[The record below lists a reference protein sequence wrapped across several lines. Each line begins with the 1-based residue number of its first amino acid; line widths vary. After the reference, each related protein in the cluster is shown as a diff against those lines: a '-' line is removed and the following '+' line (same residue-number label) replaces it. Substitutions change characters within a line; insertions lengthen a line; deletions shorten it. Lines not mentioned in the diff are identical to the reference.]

1 MRVDY
6 RLGLNGID
14 VPRFSVESTEGPQ
27 KLFTLATL
35 VLNVL
40 HEQPRVDLVFHSP
53 NASDLPKKI
62 NRLKE
67 IMGSAPEMQARR
79 CEEGKAGELGGIYYR
94 WVSIHATDG
103 SGAG

>member
-6 RLGLNGID
+6 RFGLNGID

-53 NASDLPKKI
+53 NSSDLPKKI

-67 IMGSAPEMQARR
+67 IVESAPEVESLRYT
-79 CEEGKAGELGGIYYR
+79 EGRKGELGGIYYQ
-94 WVSIHATDG
+94 WLSIHATDG
-103 SGAG
+103 SGGG